1 MTLEVCLKRI
11 LFEINTGRRI
21 KVVIAASYPT
31 TNTKRMLKAVLWRQK
46 NAIVHVS
53 QSQRSTTFFLMNKE
67 LNIIRKAQWK
77 RISDSTIIAQ
87 FGCFCTPLFSREY
100 EMM

>member
-31 TNTKRMLKAVLWRQK
+31 TNTKRMLKAVL
-46 NAIVHVS
+46 
-53 QSQRSTTFFLMNKE
+53 
-67 LNIIRKAQWK
+67 
-77 RISDSTIIAQ
+77 
-87 FGCFCTPLFSREY
+87 
-100 EMM
+100 